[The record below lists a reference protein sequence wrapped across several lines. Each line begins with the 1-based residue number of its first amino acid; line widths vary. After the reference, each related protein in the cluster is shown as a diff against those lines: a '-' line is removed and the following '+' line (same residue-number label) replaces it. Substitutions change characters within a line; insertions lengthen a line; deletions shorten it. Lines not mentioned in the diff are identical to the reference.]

1 MQLDVSALTNTMT
14 VAVRGAIGDRWS
26 MLQELAEKELGKLA
40 QTLEDV
46 NEMYAGGRIDQ
57 GRAWDLVEIQRNTA
71 LTVLR
76 GVQGIGLLTARG
88 AVDAAARAAGEVVN
102 RLIGFK
108 VI

>member
-1 MQLDVSALTNTMT
+1 MQFDVSALTTTMT
-14 VAVRGAIGDRWS
+14 EAVRGAIGERWA
-26 MLQELAEKELGKLA
+26 LLRAIAEPEFRKLA

-46 NEMYAGGRIDQ
+46 RQLHADGKIDE

-88 AVDAAARAAGEVVN
+88 AVEAAARAAGDIVN
-102 RLIGFK
+102 RLVGFK

>member
-1 MQLDVSALTNTMT
+1 MNLDISALTNTMT
-14 VAVRGAIGDRWS
+14 EAVRGAIGERWS
-26 MLQELAEKELGKLA
+26 MLREFAEPELQKLA
-40 QTLEDV
+40 QTLETV
-46 NEMYAGGRIDQ
+46 NQYYAAGKIDQ
-57 GRAWDLVEIQRNTA
+57 GRAWDIVEIQRNTA

-102 RLIGFK
+102 RLLGFK

>member
-1 MQLDVSALTNTMT
+1 MQLDVSALTTTMT
-14 VAVRGAIGDRWS
+14 EAVRGAIGERWAI
-26 MLQELAEKELGKLA
+26 LRAIAEPELRKLA

-46 NEMYAGGRIDQ
+46 RQLHADGDIDE

-76 GVQGIGLLTARG
+76 GVQGIGILTARG

-102 RLIGFK
+102 RLVGFK